1 MLKNKWKTVLKD
13 EFNKPYM
20 INLLKKLEQEYI
32 KNQVYPPKEQIFN
45 ALNYTDYDDTKVL
58 ILGQDPYHQQG
69 QAHGFSFSVNKGVKI
84 PPSLKNIYK
93 ELQND
98 LGFNIANNGYLIKWA
113 NQGVLLLNSI
123 LTVVEGKPN
132 SHKNIGWETFTDAII
147 QQLNKKETPVVFI
160 FWGNNAKQKQQ
171 FVTNKKHLVLTSCH
185 PSPLSATRGDFFG
198 SKPFS
203 KTNDFLI
210 KNKLKPI
217 DWQIENI

>member
-1 MLKNKWKTVLKD
+1 MLQNKWKIVLKD

-20 INLLKKLEQEYI
+20 INLLKNLEQEYEKKQI
-32 KNQVYPPKEQIFN
+32 YPPKQQIFN

-98 LGFNIANNGYLIKWA
+98 LGFSIANNGYLIKWA

-123 LTVVEGKPN
+123 LTVVEGTPN
-132 SHKNIGWETFTDAII
+132 SHKNIGWANFTDAVIKA
-147 QQLNKKETPVVFI
+147 LNKKETPVVFI
-160 FWGNNAKQKQQ
+160 FWGNNAKEKQQ
-171 FVTNKKHLVLTSCH
+171 FVTNKNHLVLTSCH

-210 KNKLKPI
+210 KNKLTPI